1 MQPSEKAERAPR
13 TRHAKSNGAPIH
25 GSRKGSGAKSSI
37 QEIVKMGRGFSSR
50 VQRDM
55 DTHPEALLLAVG
67 GASFVAGAVL
77 GSRLGRILLSAAI
90 PLGLQ
95 HLVESEV
102 GPRLRSYVKE
112 LLQDP
117 TDDAT

>member
-1 MQPSEKAERAPR
+1 
-13 TRHAKSNGAPIH
+13 
-25 GSRKGSGAKSSI
+25 
-37 QEIVKMGRGFSSR
+37 MGRGLGSR

-55 DTHPEALLLAVG
+55 ETHPEALLVAVG

-102 GPRLRSYVKE
+102 GPRLRSYVRE
-112 LLQDP
+112 LLHDG
-117 TDDAT
+117 DSSAS